1 MKKADFFLESY
12 KIESEKISQASGEI
26 RFCFLSDLHGMVFG
40 EKNERLLRAIASFAP
55 DGILVGGDMVIGK
68 NNAIDSME
76 PARSLLEKLR
86 KKFPVWYALGN
97 HEYRMMRDTERYGN
111 LYLEYEKSLTSM
123 GVMMLHNGQDEFT
136 VRGSGFHIF
145 GLELEEDYYRKPF
158 SEPLTLEHM
167 TALLGSSGGSRER
180 YQILLAHNPKYGDE
194 YFRWGADLT
203 LSGHYHGGLMRITR
217 RKGLISPQ
225 LHPFPKYCCGDFSRK
240 NQKMIVSAGLGE
252 HTLPLRIHNPRVL
265 ILITLTHCGKKR

>member
-1 MKKADFFLESY
+1 
-12 KIESEKISQASGEI
+12 
-26 RFCFLSDLHGMVFG
+26 
-40 EKNERLLRAIASFAP
+40 
-55 DGILVGGDMVIGK
+55 
-68 NNAIDSME
+68 
-76 PARSLLEKLR
+76 
-86 KKFPVWYALGN
+86 
-97 HEYRMMRDTERYGN
+97 
-111 LYLEYEKSLTSM
+111 M
-123 GVMMLHNGQDEFT
+123 GVTMLHNGQDEFT

-158 SEPLTLEHM
+158 SKPLTLEHM
-167 TALLGSSGGSRER
+167 TALLGSSGGSKKSYR
-180 YQILLAHNPKYGDE
+180 ILLAHNPKYGDE

-225 LHPFPKYCCGDFSRK
+225 LHPFPEYCCGDFSRK